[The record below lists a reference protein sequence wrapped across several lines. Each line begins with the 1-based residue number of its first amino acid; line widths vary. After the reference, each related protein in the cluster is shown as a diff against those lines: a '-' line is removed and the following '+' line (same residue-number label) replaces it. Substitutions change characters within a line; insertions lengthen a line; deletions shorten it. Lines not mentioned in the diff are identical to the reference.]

1 MVIELDGEYHKE
13 EIQKERDKKKNE
25 ALNYME
31 IPLWRLNSKDAITF
45 QDFEDYIDNNIK

>member
-1 MVIELDGEYHKE
+1 MENIIKKKFKRKE
-13 EIQKERDKKKNE
+13 IKKKNE

-31 IPLWRLNSKDAITF
+31 IPLWRLNSKDAITS